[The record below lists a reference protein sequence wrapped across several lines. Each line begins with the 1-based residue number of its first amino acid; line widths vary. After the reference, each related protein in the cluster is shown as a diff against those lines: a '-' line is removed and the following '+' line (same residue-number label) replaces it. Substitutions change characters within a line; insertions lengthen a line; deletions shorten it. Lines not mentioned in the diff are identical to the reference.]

1 MLTRTFT
8 YNDFNGDQR
17 TETCC
22 FHLTQAELTEMNT
35 SYNGGLEKALRRVAE
50 EKDVKKIV
58 EILKDII
65 LRSYGKKS
73 EDGRRFIKSQE
84 LRDEFAQTEVYSML
98 FMELANDAN
107 AAAAFANGI
116 IAKPSHDQ
124 KVQAVK

>member
-8 YNDFNGDQR
+8 YEDFDGNQR

-22 FHLTQAELTEMNT
+22 FHLTKAELTEMNT
-35 SYNGGLEKALRRVAE
+35 FYSGGLEKMLRRVAE
-50 EKDVKKIV
+50 EKDVQKIV
-58 EILKDII
+58 EILKDVI

-84 LRDEFAQTEVYSML
+84 LRDEFSQTEVYSML

-116 IAKPSHDQ
+116 IAKATPNQ
-124 KVQAVK
+124 KPKLAK

>member
-8 YNDFNGDQR
+8 YEDFDGNQR
-17 TETCC
+17 TETFC

-35 SYNGGLEKALRRVAE
+35 SYSGGLENMLRRVAE
-50 EKDVKKIV
+50 EKDVRKIV

-116 IAKPSHDQ
+116 ISKPSHDQ
-124 KVQAVK
+124 KVSAVK